1 MLLLPLLVLGS
12 ERRVLGRQ
20 DSQQLEEDKLRRPDT
35 ASSFMSGAQKTL
47 AKLLHSSRKISPPKV
62 LTTRTVGGVWV
73 RSVGHVV
80 AAAAGDESSA
90 LALSRPRTH
99 RRRNGL
105 STSTLKSFAQP
116 PSHVSMRILK

>member
-1 MLLLPLLVLGS
+1 MLLLPLMVLGS

-35 ASSFMSGAQKTL
+35 ASSFMSGAQKL
-47 AKLLHSSRKISPPKV
+47 SPNFFAKLLNSSRKISSTKV
-62 LTTRTVGGVWV
+62 LTTQPVGGVWV
-73 RSVGHVV
+73 CSVGHVV

-90 LALSRPRTH
+90 LALSGPRTH

-105 STSTLKSFAQP
+105 STSTLKIFCTIP
-116 PSHVSMRILK
+116 K